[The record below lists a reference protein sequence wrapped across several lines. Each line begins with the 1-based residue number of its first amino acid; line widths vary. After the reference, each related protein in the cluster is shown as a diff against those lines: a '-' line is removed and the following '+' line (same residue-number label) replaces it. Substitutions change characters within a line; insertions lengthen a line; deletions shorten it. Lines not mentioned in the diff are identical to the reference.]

1 MTTAVEG
8 EVARGT
14 RAVLREKRIAD
25 AEDDFRWRSEPE
37 LSRFDAAHPL
47 SMDYQEFLALY
58 REELSYPSRYRR
70 SLAIEDEAGQHI
82 GNVMYYNI
90 DAIHRETELG
100 ITIGEPEYWN
110 KGYGTEA
117 ARLLVERL
125 VRELDFKRIYL
136 KTLEW
141 NHRAR
146 RAFEKAGFTECG
158 RSYRSGSS
166 FILMEIRSEWLDRV
180 ERGEAET
187 ATPVA

>member
-14 RAVLREKRIAD
+14 RAVLRDKRMAD

-37 LSRFDAAHPL
+37 LSRFDAARPL
-47 SMDYQEFLALY
+47 SMDYQEFLAIY
-58 REELSYPSRYRR
+58 REELRYPSQYRR
-70 SLAIEDEAGQHI
+70 SLAIEDEAGRHI

-90 DAIHRETELG
+90 DAIHREAELG

-125 VRELDFKRIYL
+125 VRDLDYKRVYL

-146 RAFEKAGFTECG
+146 RAFEKAGFSECG

-166 FILMEIRSEWLDRV
+166 FILMEIRSEWLDV
-180 ERGEAET
+180 AQGDEVET
-187 ATPVA
+187 AAPFA